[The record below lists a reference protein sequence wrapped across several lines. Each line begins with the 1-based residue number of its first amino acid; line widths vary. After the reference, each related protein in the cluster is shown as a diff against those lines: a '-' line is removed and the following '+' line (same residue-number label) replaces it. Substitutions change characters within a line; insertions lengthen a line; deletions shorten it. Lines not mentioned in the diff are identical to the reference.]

1 MIKRINDKNF
11 NINFIKKIILI
22 ALFFIIIS
30 CDRFDRSNKELSG
43 QKQVVIKVFSSL
55 TCPHCADFH
64 LKIIN
69 EIKKDYIDPNLVKF
83 EHISFPLDLA
93 ALNAEKVLSC
103 ITDKEKNFQFLGLL
117 YKNQSKW
124 ASGSDIN
131 TINISIKKIG
141 KEFGLRDKNM
151 DECLND
157 ENIQD
162 QILDKRINAQKAYKI
177 ESTPTIFINEKKYKG
192 KHSYKI
198 FKKELDKIL
207 K

>member
-1 MIKRINDKNF
+1 M
-11 NINFIKKIILI
+11 
-22 ALFFIIIS
+22 
-30 CDRFDRSNKELSG
+30 
-43 QKQVVIKVFSSL
+43 
-55 TCPHCADFH
+55 
-64 LKIIN
+64 
-69 EIKKDYIDPNLVKF
+69 
-83 EHISFPLDLA
+83 
-93 ALNAEKVLSC
+93 
-103 ITDKEKNFQFLGLL
+103 L

-141 KEFGLRDKNM
+141 KEFGLLDKNM